1 MPGTHWAEC
10 KLPARCGRVNCLV
23 LCDDIEQHLPAW
35 LTTKQLA
42 KHISFLG
49 AGSAEYACTG
59 QRLRRDARPW
69 WGPLQ
74 PTLRP
79 VDASVRLHWGGRRGD
94 TAAAPTWHRLSSC
107 TLSLSLTSSVTS
119 LRGTSRPLSRQVEW
133 LSALL
138 ISRRTCSG
146 GGRAGSGARQCA
158 ACAQPS
164 PGGAKPACRWACLD
178 SMPGCPLHG
187 PEHGPPVGQRSAST
201 LIRTLLPAPD
211 AAHGTWSTLAALLP
225 TALRWDSNARLPTP
239 STFPHSPCTGAPAG
253 RC

>member
-107 TLSLSLTSSVTS
+107 TLSRSRTSSVTS

-138 ISRRTCSG
+138 ISRRTCSIKPG
-146 GGRAGSGARQCA
+146 VDGPGAGLANV
-158 ACAQPS
+158 P
-164 PGGAKPACRWACLD
+164 PAHRPAPAVRNPIAEGPAH
-178 SMPGCPLHG
+178 SMPGCTLHG
-187 PEHGPPVGQRSAST
+187 TEQGSPVGQRYASK
-201 LIRTLLPAPD
+201 LIRPLLPVPD
-211 AAHGTWSTLAALLP
+211 AACMAH
-225 TALRWDSNARLPTP
+225 
-239 STFPHSPCTGAPAG
+239 AP
-253 RC
+253 R